1 MYHYRGMPRLLK
13 GHASIDPEVD
23 TFTVLDERA
32 TVSQEFAAL
41 LAARSSGSGMKHGK

>member
-1 MYHYRGMPRLLK
+1 MYGYQGMPRLLK

-32 TVSQEFAAL
+32 TVSREF
-41 LAARSSGSGMKHGK
+41 AARSSGFCMKRGE